1 MVGKTTEITYSNHQP
16 VAPGRGTHCDARC
29 GAECP
34 PSAQCCC
41 RGAAGPQ
48 PGAGTWCRTV
58 LAVSDAAWPQ
68 GCAGPAVTLA
78 APQHGRPSQELLL
91 AGTNGAGPSRALLRH
106 GQSPRPLPH
115 FSPPS
120 KDGVGD
126 GAGSDQQRRGFHG
139 SPPGAPGFLSWAGGD
154 GGRRDV
160 GGGWLT
166 AQRLTRGCTAGPDRN
181 TRMWGA
187 KPAWPALPSPGIEP
201 KWADWD
207 VAELRRPG
215 PSPELCPGPGL
226 GECDRDEEELG
237 GPAAGP
243 GQASGTQ
250 GSV

>member
-126 GAGSDQQRRGFHG
+126 GAGSDQHGRGFHG
-139 SPPGAPGFLSWAGGD
+139 SPPGAPGFPSWAGGD
-154 GGRRDV
+154 GGRRDA
-160 GGGWLT
+160 GGGVADSSAT
-166 AQRLTRGCTAGPDRN
+166 HQGMHGRAGPEHTDVGSKASLASPTQPRH
-181 TRMWGA
+181 RA
-187 KPAWPALPSPGIEP
+187 KVG
-201 KWADWD
+201 
-207 VAELRRPG
+207 
-215 PSPELCPGPGL
+215 
-226 GECDRDEEELG
+226 
-237 GPAAGP
+237 
-243 GQASGTQ
+243 
-250 GSV
+250 

>member
-1 MVGKTTEITYSNHQP
+1 MG
-16 VAPGRGTHCDARC
+16 
-29 GAECP
+29 P
-34 PSAQCCC
+34 P
-41 RGAAGPQ
+41 P
-48 PGAGTWCRTV
+48 
-58 LAVSDAAWPQ
+58 
-68 GCAGPAVTLA
+68 
-78 APQHGRPSQELLL
+78 EL
-91 AGTNGAGPSRALLRH
+91 P
-106 GQSPRPLPH
+106 
-115 FSPPS
+115 
-120 KDGVGD
+120 D
-126 GAGSDQQRRGFHG
+126 
-139 SPPGAPGFLSWAGGD
+139 SPPGLGVMED
-154 GGRRDV
+154 GGTW